1 MPAAESP
8 QWFTSSYSDNG
19 GSCVEVAT
27 NLAATRG
34 TVPVRDSKNVSG
46 PALNVS
52 AEVFS
57 SFLAGVRAGDF
68 GTV

>member
-8 QWFTSSYSDNG
+8 RWFTSSYSNNG
-19 GSCVEVAT
+19 GTCVEVAT